1 MQAVAASLRD
11 LRRRRAEAAA
21 QRRALMAAVN
31 ERRSRQAPLF
41 GRDLV
46 EAVRVELPVHQVH
59 VIKQQVRCRFYAE
72 FCVLLWACDSEHI
85 SRCMGRFWRS

>member
-1 MQAVAASLRD
+1 MAASLRD
-11 LRRRRAEAAA
+11 LRRQRAEAAV

-59 VIKQQVRCRFYAE
+59 VIKQQVRCCSYAE